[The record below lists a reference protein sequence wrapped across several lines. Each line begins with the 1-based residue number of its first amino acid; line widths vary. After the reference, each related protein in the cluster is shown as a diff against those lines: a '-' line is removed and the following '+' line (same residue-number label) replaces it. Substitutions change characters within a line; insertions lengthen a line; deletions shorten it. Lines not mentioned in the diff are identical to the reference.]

1 VPAGLGLKP
10 VSASNKTYNG
20 FRDRRSVP
28 RIARKH
34 WLRRPLRC
42 PARQPVRLWA
52 SKGRASRVLVL
63 WSDSAR
69 PSARPE
75 LRRARVS
82 RRRVPTARG
91 AWCVAE
97 SVNAL
102 FVEPSPPGDGAANVG
117 EAGQRSPGIP
127 DSTRPYLVRNPGV
140 TDRTFS
146 VGFFGA
152 GVPPG
157 RLGAGGTTT
166 AVVAALAALPR
177 PAWSTS
183 HQSRVVYVP
192 GPGAVSCAPPD
203 ELTAT
208 AVRLDVWQ
216 SCANASRCRPTT
228 VGSGRSSCCRRRWLR
243 AVSGFARRPVAGW
256 C

>member
-42 PARQPVRLWA
+42 PARQPVRQWA

-63 WSDSAR
+63 WSDSGR
-69 PSARPE
+69 PSVRPE

-140 TDRTFS
+140 SDRTFS

-157 RLGAGGTTT
+157 RLYGRHDDCGRRRVGGA
-166 AVVAALAALPR
+166 AAAGLVNKP
-177 PAWSTS
+177 PEP
-183 HQSRVVYVP
+183 SRVR
-192 GPGAVSCAPPD
+192 
-203 ELTAT
+203 TRT
-208 AVRLDVWQ
+208 
-216 SCANASRCRPTT
+216 
-228 VGSGRSSCCRRRWLR
+228 RRGELR
-243 AVSGFARRPVAGW
+243 AP
-256 C
+256 